1 MKAVI
6 LAGGFGTRISEESHL
21 KPKPMI
27 EIGNDPILWHIMKLY
42 SHYGINDFIIC
53 AGYKQQIIKEY
64 FANYSLHRSDVTFN
78 LKNNGEITVHSNVSE
93 PWNVTVVDTGYNT
106 MTGGR
111 VKRIKPYVGDE
122 TFLLTYGDGV
132 SDVNIDELIKFHKD
146 HKKALTVTAINPGQR
161 FGVLAVGEDGNV
173 NSFHEKRDS
182 DGELINGGF
191 MVVEPEVFD
200 YIDGDG
206 TFFEKEPVECLVK
219 EGKVAA
225 YRHEG
230 FWQCMDT
237 QRDKERLEMLLAS
250 GNAPWVVWE

>member
-21 KPKPMI
+21 RPKPMI
-27 EIGNDPILWHIMKLY
+27 EIGNDPILWHIMKIY

-64 FANYSLHRSDVTFN
+64 FANYALHRSDVTFHFA
-78 LKNNGEITVHSNVSE
+78 NNGSVTVHSNVSE

-111 VKRIKPYVGDE
+111 VKRIKPYIGNE

-132 SDVNIDELIKFHKD
+132 ADVNIDELVRYHKE
-146 HKKALTVTAINPGQR
+146 HKKYLTVTAVNPGQR
-161 FGVLAVGEDGNV
+161 FGVLGINKEGNV
-173 NSFHEKRDS
+173 KSFHEKSDD

-191 MVVEPEVFD
+191 MVVEPEVFE
-200 YIDGDG
+200 YIDGDQ
-206 TFFEKEPVECLVK
+206 TFFEKDPVERLVA
-219 EGKVAA
+219 ENQVAA
-225 YRHEG
+225 YQHNG

-237 QRDKERLEMLLAS
+237 QRDKEKLEMLLAQ
-250 GNAPWVVWE
+250 GKAPWVIWE